1 MIAIQTPDLFPE
13 DYLAEEESSLVKHEY
28 RDGQI
33 YAMVGG
39 TDTHNAIA

>member
-13 DYLAEEESSLVKHEY
+13 DYLAEEKSSLVKHEY

-33 YAMVGG
+33 YVMAGG